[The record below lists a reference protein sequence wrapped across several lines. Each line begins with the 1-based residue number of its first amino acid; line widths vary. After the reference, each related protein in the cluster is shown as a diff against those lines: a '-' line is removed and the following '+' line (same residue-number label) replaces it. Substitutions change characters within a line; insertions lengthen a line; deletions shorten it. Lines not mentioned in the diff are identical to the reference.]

1 MKEKKNY
8 TVTTGNGRLT
18 VSMLERGADG
28 RYHSASC
35 EYPFFEQTED
45 GAVKKSRKY
54 TVEMLLKLVRQ
65 D

>member
-8 TVTTGNGRLT
+8 TVTTANGRMT

-35 EYPFFEQTED
+35 EYPFFEQTE
-45 GAVKKSRKY
+45 VKKSRKY
-54 TVEMLLKLVRQ
+54 TVEMLLKLVR
-65 D
+65 